1 MVVDD
6 EHILLVGDSHSCVDR
21 RVDALVLFYQE
32 EIAFRILSRLWLLFM
47 PFTPSELPGSH
58 LVGNWVNRLRE
69 ES

>member
-6 EHILLVGDSHSCVDR
+6 GHILFIGHSHGCVDR
-21 RVDALVLFYQE
+21 RADALVLFYQE

-58 LVGNWVNRLRE
+58 LVGNLGE
-69 ES
+69 